1 LHELQI
7 FNSRLLTINFFNKF
21 NTLTPHYKLSIWL
34 VARFCLESY
43 HVLWQPFR
51 VVKHAAAIFA
61 VRAEPVEAASRM
73 KINFAKVAFDDRG
86 VGLFLE

>member
-1 LHELQI
+1 
-7 FNSRLLTINFFNKF
+7 
-21 NTLTPHYKLSIWL
+21 
-34 VARFCLESY
+34 
-43 HVLWQPFR
+43 
-51 VVKHAAAIFA
+51 VKHAAAIFA